1 MNPSQVS
8 AELRRIATAI
18 NNSQNP
24 SRERVLDDLRRVLA
38 SMDETAGMDH
48 EAGLKEKFVSLG
60 AALLAALSTPACD
73 IDARAEH
80 KKALGQAIT
89 AYAESHGVGEKE
101 ASNKVRG
108 QIEAKLLDQIGHET
122 PDIVIE
128 CEYDNSR
135 KVLKCG
141 APDVDGV
148 KEYQEI
154 EIKVGK

>member
-8 AELRRIATAI
+8 SELRRIATAI

-24 SRERVLDDLRRVLA
+24 SRERVLADLRRVLA
-38 SMDETAGMDH
+38 AMDETAGMEH
-48 EAGLKEKFVSLG
+48 EAGMKEKFISLG

-89 AYAESHGVGEKE
+89 AYADSHGVGEQE
-101 ASNKVRG
+101 ASKKVRG
-108 QIEAKLLDQIGHET
+108 QIKEKLLMQIGHET

-128 CEYDNSR
+128 CEYDDSK

-148 KEYQEI
+148 KEYQNI